1 MKKDPVKFRVK
12 PVSFNWNYDDFS
24 ACVSRVSVQ
33 NGRQKSGKTEKLKQK
48 RGRLPRRAG
57 ERKRER
63 EREREGAS
71 SSRGM
76 IWSAGPMHAAPRY
89 NYWSYVS
96 DTQSRMNYRGTTP
109 PASAQPGTTMP
120 AHHEQRPDCRWCV
133 LIVPRGF
140 RPQYP
145 DPVTRFFP
153 PVTRG
158 HSLFLVSSSR
168 TEMKIPYTFT
178 NAYSIQM
185 VSLAKF
191 IY

>member
-1 MKKDPVKFRVK
+1 MTISPRV
-12 PVSFNWNYDDFS
+12 FHAS
-24 ACVSRVSVQ
+24 ACKMA
-33 NGRQKSGKTEKLKQK
+33 GRKAARRKSWNKSEVDCPGE
-48 RGRLPRRAG
+48 RGR
-57 ERKRER
+57 ERER